1 MTYNVT
7 NRPRD
12 RREQQILFA
21 GTVIPAQSTAP
32 LAKTAS
38 INAVG
43 LEGNGIHHLQFLLR
57 PPYDVRVIFLIKSG
71 RNSAI

>member
-38 INAVG
+38 IMGSGSRATLFTVSSSYCA
-43 LEGNGIHHLQFLLR
+43 
-57 PPYDVRVIFLIKSG
+57 PPVRRM
-71 RNSAI
+71 RNLFD